1 MQPDPFVF
9 LQSVRRELELAADEL
24 SGKAREGY
32 LRRAAQVVER
42 LAFHEQGLDALL
54 AGAVRRQE
62 SLLER
67 LRSLSPSP
75 NLPSSFEDATLL
87 ARYERNA
94 REIDALLLKLGAA
107 AQGRD
112 DEFSSAVDALVSA
125 VSEFAH
131 DLTRDIA
138 EHARTS
144 AERWQSK
151 RTKTNA
157 IPVTAER
164 LTGYLQSRYPEHPR
178 LRVAAVE
185 KLVGLNANEAFFIDI
200 EGHPTWPQRLILRRS
215 LPAQIQPTSITEEFA
230 VVSALWGRN
239 IPIPQPVFCED
250 DSKVLGQPFV
260 AMARLSGEVQPLSRM
275 GAHGKRIYLQLAAL
289 LGRLH
294 SLSPT
299 ILPPFRRAQG
309 NDALGWLHRRIDV
322 YEQEWRRSARE
333 PVHTVTAGFYW
344 LRRHAAEFIDRQVIV
359 HGDLDQ
365 RNTLVEGEEICAL
378 IDWEV
383 THQGH
388 PAEDLAYVRE
398 QVEEVMP
405 WTEFVAAYEANGGA
419 HVTPEKLRYGAVL
432 SNLLRVT
439 TSMVAHV
446 AYVDGT
452 IDNFLMGTVR
462 TLETEAACQRLHTLI
477 HN

>member
-9 LQSVRRELELAADEL
+9 LQSVRRELELAADEM
-24 SGKAREGY
+24 SGKAREMY
-32 LRRAAQVVER
+32 LRRAAHVVER
-42 LAFHEQGLDALL
+42 LAFQQQGLDALL

-67 LRSLSPSP
+67 LRSLSPAHD
-75 NLPSSFEDATLL
+75 LPSSLHDATLL
-87 ARYERNA
+87 VRYERNA
-94 REIDALLLKLGAA
+94 REIDALISKLGAA
-107 AQGRD
+107 AQGRH
-112 DEFSSAVDALVSA
+112 DEFAAAVDALVSA
-125 VSEFAH
+125 VSTFAH

-138 EHARTS
+138 ERARS
-144 AERWQSK
+144 NVERWQAE
-151 RTKTNA
+151 RTITKI

-164 LTGYLQSRYPEHPR
+164 LTEYLQSRYPEHPR
-178 LRVAAVE
+178 LRVVAVE

-200 EGHPTWPQRLILRRS
+200 EGHPTWPRRLILRRS

-230 VVSALWGRN
+230 VVSALWGHD
-239 IPIPQPVFCED
+239 IPTPQPVFCED
-250 DSKVLGQPFV
+250 DPRVLGQPFV
-260 AMARLSGEVQPLSRM
+260 VMSRLSGEVQALSRM

-289 LGRLH
+289 MARLH

-322 YEQEWRRSARE
+322 YEQEWQRGARE

-344 LRRHAAEFIDRQVIV
+344 LRRHAAEFVDRQVIV

-365 RNTLVEGEEICAL
+365 RNTLVEGEDICAL

-388 PAEDLAYVRE
+388 PAEDLAFIRE

-405 WTEFVAAYEANGGA
+405 WAEFVAAYAASGGA
-419 HVTPEKLRYGAVL
+419 RVTPEQLRYGAVL

-452 IDNFLMGTVR
+452 IDNFLMGSVR